1 MQIGYIFIVPI
12 LIVFGLT
19 IRAWWL
25 SDRNNRQTRA
35 LVEHLQQ
42 NQAEY
47 WSALPWTARKLN
59 SAGAIESYR
68 GDKSAD
74 DPEFDTLLLGLGKG
88 GQQRDHRHW
97 CCHGT
102 YIIGGLGQ
110 PDMGLGLLTSGQ
122 CPGRAHPYD

>member
-1 MQIGYIFIVPI
+1 MQTGYIFIVPI

-35 LVEHLQQ
+35 LVGHLQQ

-47 WSALPWTARKLN
+47 WNALPWTARKLN

-74 DPEFDTLLLGLGKG
+74 DPEFDALYQARERGP
-88 GQQRDHRHW
+88 QRDHRHW
-97 CCHGT
+97 CCHDT
-102 YIIGGLGQ
+102 NIIGGLGQ

-122 CPGRAHPYD
+122 CPGRAHPCD